1 MCFLQCGNAFVS
13 ELKQK
18 WLTCESL
25 PSLTESSATDWASS
39 LQSEVIADMWPPPF
53 LNWAETS
60 LKPSVMVEA
69 KLVIDFVTNKSPL
82 HSSTISDLVTDEEIS
97 GIGGSIFPFRI
108 TVLYCTHW
116 LFRHFLGN
124 SIFHFFQ
131 IFTSTLLLT
140 YQDAFSMYRMNYDI
154 FTQRKLLLLRICFEI
169 GFTDCRWSVR
179 CCTLA
184 SA

>member
-1 MCFLQCGNAFVS
+1 ML
-13 ELKQK
+13 LKQK

-39 LQSEVIADMWPPPF
+39 LQSEVMADMWPPPF

-97 GIGGSIFPFRI
+97 GIGGSIFPIR
-108 TVLYCTHW
+108 
-116 LFRHFLGN
+116 N
-124 SIFHFFQ
+124 
-131 IFTSTLLLT
+131 TLLCVLADYSVT
-140 YQDAFSMYRMNYDI
+140 SCE
-154 FTQRKLLLLRICFEI
+154 TQFFISSKSSL
-169 GFTDCRWSVR
+169 
-179 CCTLA
+179 
-184 SA
+184 